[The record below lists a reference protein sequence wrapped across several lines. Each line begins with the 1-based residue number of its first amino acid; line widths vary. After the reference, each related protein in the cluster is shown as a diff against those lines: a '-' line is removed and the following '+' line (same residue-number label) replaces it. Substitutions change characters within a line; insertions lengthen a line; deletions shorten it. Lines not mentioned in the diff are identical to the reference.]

1 MNKEQVKK
9 LDFLENYKNLNQ
21 NSIVL
26 DLGANIGDVS
36 DLILEDIIV
45 IFLLIAKHTCYNYM
59 KKRFINNKKIRIINS
74 AVSNYMGCIFIFSL

>member
-36 DLILEDIIV
+36 DLIFRRYNCNI
-45 IFLLIAKHTCYNYM
+45 LLMSQI
-59 KKRFINNKKIRIINS
+59 
-74 AVSNYMGCIFIFSL
+74 